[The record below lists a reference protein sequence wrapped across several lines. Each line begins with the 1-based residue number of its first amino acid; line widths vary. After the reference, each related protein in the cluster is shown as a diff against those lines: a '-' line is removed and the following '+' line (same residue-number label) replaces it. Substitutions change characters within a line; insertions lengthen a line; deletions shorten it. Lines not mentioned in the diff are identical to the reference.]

1 MLIQIIFICLAI
13 LTHNDVLALTD
24 PLDLGLDLDLGK
36 LTCPSSEE
44 DAKLAGGKECGDYW
58 KKKMGLLFER
68 IDIGGQRRFKKSDL
82 MGVAERYI
90 EVAQLGK
97 ADAEKLRALFDTGVW
112 DHFFQPSYAGDSDS
126 CYTTADVMIANIEEQ
141 AKSSFLDVANY
152 LFGRYVD
159 AVDQDKDNR
168 ICFAEYK
175 KYFYII
181 GVNQKYAEQAFK
193 ALDTGKNGFITR
205 DEFVKAGSDFI
216 GLENPCYP
224 SDKMF
229 GSFNED

>member
-1 MLIQIIFICLAI
+1 MLIQVIFIWLAV
-13 LTHNDVLALTD
+13 LTHNDVLALID
-24 PLDLGLDLDLGK
+24 PLGLNLGLGK
-36 LTCPSSEE
+36 LTCPSSKE
-44 DAKLAGGKECGDYW
+44 DAEMAGGKQYGNYW

-68 IDIGGQRRFKKSDL
+68 IDIGGLGRFKKSDL
-82 MGVAERYI
+82 LGVAERYI
-90 EVAQLGK
+90 EVAQLNED
-97 ADAEKLRALFDTGVW
+97 DAEKLRSLFDTGVW
-112 DHFFQPSYAGDSDS
+112 DHFFQPSSGGDENS
-126 CYTTADVMIANIEEQ
+126 CYTTADIMIANIEEQ
-141 AKSSFLDVANY
+141 GKSSFLDVANY

-168 ICFAEYK
+168 ICLAEYT

-181 GVNQKYAEQAFK
+181 GVNQKYAQKAFN
-193 ALDTGKNGFITR
+193 ALDTDKNGFITR

-229 GSFNED
+229 GSFDDD